1 MKKTVCIR
9 QTVFCFHLN
18 QDSFN
23 FGVNLAAMK
32 RIIIVS
38 AIIVFTFVSL
48 TGQQPVFVKGSRVF
62 NAGLGVGTPV
72 FSSTY
77 NRMVIPPLSASVEI
91 GVTDHVLEKG
101 SVGVGPYLAF
111 LSYKWQ
117 FSNYRAQYTNTVI
130 GVRGNFHYPLLDK
143 LDTYS
148 GLLLG
153 YDIVNVKE
161 TGDPYES
168 YEDSASHI
176 AWAWFVGGRYYF
188 RENMAAMAEI
198 GYGVAYLNLGMAFS
212 F

>member
-1 MKKTVCIR
+1 
-9 QTVFCFHLN
+9 
-18 QDSFN
+18 
-23 FGVNLAAMK
+23 MK

-38 AIIVFTFVSL
+38 ALFVYSFVSL
-48 TGQQPVFVKGSRVF
+48 AGQEPVFVKGSRVF
-62 NAGLGVGTPV
+62 NAGLGVGTTV

-91 GVTDHVLEKG
+91 GVADNVLEKG
-101 SVGVGPYLAF
+101 SVGAGPYLAF
-111 LSYKWQ
+111 LSYKWK
-117 FSNYRAQYTNTVI
+117 FSNYRAQYTNTII
-130 GVRGNFHYPLLDK
+130 GVRGNFHYPLVEK

-148 GLLLG
+148 GILLG
-153 YDIVNVKE
+153 YDVVNVKE
-161 TGDPYES
+161 TGDPYDS

>member
-1 MKKTVCIR
+1 MRKLLLLIAGPIFLFA
-9 QTVFCFHLN
+9 QM
-18 QDSFN
+18 
-23 FGVNLAAMK
+23 A
-32 RIIIVS
+32 
-38 AIIVFTFVSL
+38 
-48 TGQQPVFVKGSRVF
+48 GQQPVFVKGSRVF
-62 NAGLGVGTPV
+62 NAGLGVGTTV

-77 NRMVIPPLSASVEI
+77 NRMVIPPLSASVEM

-117 FSNYRAQYTNTVI
+117 SSNYRAQYTNTII
-130 GVRGNFHYPLLDK
+130 GVRGNFHYPLVDM

-161 TGDPYES
+161 TGDPYDS

>member
-1 MKKTVCIR
+1 
-9 QTVFCFHLN
+9 
-18 QDSFN
+18 
-23 FGVNLAAMK
+23 MK
-32 RIIIVS
+32 RIILVS
-38 AIIVFTFVSL
+38 AILVFTFVSL
-48 TGQQPVFVKGSRVF
+48 AGQQPVFVKGSKVF

-91 GVTDHVLEKG
+91 GITDHVLEKG

-117 FSNYRAQYTNTVI
+117 FSNYRARYTNTVI
-130 GVRGNFHYPLLDK
+130 GVRGNFHYPLVDK

-161 TGDPYES
+161 TGDPYDG

-198 GYGVAYLNLGMAFS
+198 GYGVAYLNLGLAFS